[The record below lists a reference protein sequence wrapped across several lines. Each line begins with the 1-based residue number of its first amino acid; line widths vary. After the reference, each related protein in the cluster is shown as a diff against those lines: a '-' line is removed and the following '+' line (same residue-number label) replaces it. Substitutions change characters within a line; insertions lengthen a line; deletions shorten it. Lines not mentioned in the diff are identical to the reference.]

1 MLELVLLI
9 ALVILGFL
17 LWKPFKKNVL
27 GTLDARAER
36 IRHELDEAE
45 RLHEEAKALLAK
57 HQTGLEEGEKQAADI
72 RARAEAE
79 TERLRARLMREY
91 EAAVERR
98 TRQAEERIEQEEAK
112 AIAEV
117 RARAAQLAV
126 RATRRL
132 IEERLG
138 DDAADRVMQSAIE
151 DVTRKLA

>member
-1 MLELVLLI
+1 MLELILLL
-9 ALVILGFL
+9 ALVVLGFL
-17 LWKPFKKNVL
+17 LWKPFKNNVL

-57 HQTGLEEGEKQAADI
+57 HRAGLEEGQKQAADI
-72 RARAEAE
+72 RARAEEE

-112 AIAEV
+112 AVADV